1 VPGSYALDMRATV
14 KLKSGESKQFSVAYV
29 KRYDAEKLA
38 RLLDEEGWELAHGWK
53 YGEDY
58 FMLCMLRRKR

>member
-1 VPGSYALDMRATV
+1 M
-14 KLKSGESKQFSVAYV
+14 AYV